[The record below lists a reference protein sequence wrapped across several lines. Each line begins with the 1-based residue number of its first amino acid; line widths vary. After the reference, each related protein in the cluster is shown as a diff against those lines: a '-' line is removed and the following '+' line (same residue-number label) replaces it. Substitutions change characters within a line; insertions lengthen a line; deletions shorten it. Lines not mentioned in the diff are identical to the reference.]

1 MAAIALHI
9 GVNQVDQRLHY
20 PLSVPDL
27 RFCHNDAIA
36 MSSIAEK
43 AGFYSFML
51 LDSYATHDNIK
62 SNIIRIAKKLK
73 AGDIFL
79 LTYSG
84 HGMQVLDVGGDE
96 KDGKDETWILYD
108 GLRPATLRQM
118 LDDELHELWSGFE
131 AGVRIVVIS
140 DSCHSG
146 TVARSLASRKNP
158 VDQENLDT
166 IKASG
171 ILIASSQDSQ
181 VSWESAASESG
192 EFTSALLKV
201 WDGGR
206 FIGSY
211 RQFRNAIARK
221 SPRGQSPNYFTF
233 GARNSKFSRQKP
245 FTI

>member
-1 MAAIALHI
+1 MTAIALHI
-9 GVNQVDQRLHY
+9 GVNQVDQQSHY

-36 MSSIAEK
+36 MSSIAQK
-43 AGFYSFML
+43 AEFDNFTL
-51 LDSYATHDNIK
+51 LDDYATHGNIK
-62 SNIIRIAKKLK
+62 SNIARIAKRLK

-84 HGMQVLDVGGDE
+84 HGMQVLDVDGDE

-108 GLRPATLRQM
+108 QQM
-118 LDDELHELWSGFE
+118 LDDELHNLWSLFK

-146 TVARSLASRKNP
+146 TVARSNSVSKNRI
-158 VDQENLDT
+158 DQENLDT

-181 VSWESAASESG
+181 VSWESATSESG

-201 WDGGR
+201 WDDGK
-206 FIGSY
+206 FVGSY

-221 SPRGQSPNYFTF
+221 SSRGQSPNYFTF
-233 GARNSKFSRQKP
+233 GARNPKFSRQKP

>member
-43 AGFYSFML
+43 AGFYSFIL
-51 LDSYATHDNIK
+51 LDSYATHENLK
-62 SNIIRIAKKLK
+62 SNIARIAKKLK

-84 HGMQVLDVGGDE
+84 HGMQVLDKDGDE

-108 GLRPATLRQM
+108 RQM
-118 LDDELHELWSGFE
+118 LDDELHELWSGFK

-146 TVARSLASRKNP
+146 TVTRSLARKNP
-158 VDQENLDT
+158 VDRENLGT

-171 ILIASSQDSQ
+171 ILIASSQDS
-181 VSWESAASESG
+181 
-192 EFTSALLKV
+192 
-201 WDGGR
+201 
-206 FIGSY
+206 
-211 RQFRNAIARK
+211 
-221 SPRGQSPNYFTF
+221 
-233 GARNSKFSRQKP
+233 
-245 FTI
+245 